1 MASSKSI
8 FMIRYSCLLISPYF
22 KILEKKQIAVTSVYL
37 LFFFIEYIS
46 Q

>member
-22 KILEKKQIAVTSVYL
+22 KILAKKQIAVTSVYL
-37 LFFFIEYIS
+37 LFFL
-46 Q
+46 